1 MSDKLTESEKE
12 RVRYHLGYMNV
23 AAAASI
29 QLGIP
34 RPVETLFL
42 VESALNLL
50 IPQSVPRVRSIL
62 CTLDS
67 IEEKLIDSQDRLAAE
82 SLGSIKLRTT
92 AEGLS
97 EPDALEREYERW
109 ANRLAN
115 VMGVPLYAG
124 AQRFRAARSQV
135 QNLRVG

>member
-1 MSDKLTESEKE
+1 MSDRLSEAEKE

-50 IPQSVPRVRSIL
+50 IPESVPRVRSIL
-62 CTLDS
+62 CTLDG
-67 IEEKLIDSQDRLAAE
+67 IELKLVEAQDRLAAE
-82 SLGSIKLRTT
+82 ALGSLKLRSIRVD
-92 AEGLS
+92 EG
-97 EPDALEREYERW
+97 ETDALEREYTRW

-115 VMGVPLYAG
+115 VLGAPLYAG
-124 AQRFRAARSQV
+124 AMRFRSGRQT
-135 QNLRVG
+135 VGNVSVR